1 MLQCLL
7 AVRQLL
13 NSLEPYYILN
23 NLYITEYCVW
33 IQKARYVYVCVLQGV
48 YNVMCSFFFFFYFH
62 YLLSPPLLPLCSARQ
77 IQNIADELDEVFMTL
92 ELTGE
97 KKHV

>member
-1 MLQCLL
+1 MSHLGRRKVLQCLL

-33 IQKARYVYVCVLQGV
+33 IQKARYMDVCVCV
-48 YNVMCSFFFFFYFH
+48 CVCTSFCFIPIAFSF
-62 YLLSPPLLPLCSARQ
+62 SLPLPLSVQC
-77 IQNIADELDEVFMTL
+77 
-92 ELTGE
+92 
-97 KKHV
+97 